1 MGNMTV
7 HDRNQYERANLQRRA
22 AGQRSRARG

>member
-7 HDRNQYERANLQRRA
+7 HDRNQYERANSATRRGSA
-22 AGQRSRARG
+22 EPRAG